1 MTAKSKTKIE
11 NQLRKK
17 NNSELVETIILAKKN
32 SGWLEVAAIL
42 SGSRKNR
49 KDANLS
55 EISEKTKKG
64 DKVVVP
70 GKVLSQ
76 GDIDK
81 KIKVIAL
88 NFSDKA
94 KEKLSEAGC
103 ETSSLLEEI
112 KSNPSA
118 EGLKILG
125 TKENKTEKGEK

>member
-1 MTAKSKTKIE
+1 MVIKSKTKIE
-11 NQLRKK
+11 TQLRKK

-32 SGWLEVAAIL
+32 PEWLEVASIL
-42 SGSRKNR
+42 SGSRNNK

-55 EISEKTKKG
+55 EINGKTKQG
-64 DKVVVP
+64 EKVVLP

-76 GDIDK
+76 GNIDK
-81 KIKVIAL
+81 KIKIIAL

-103 ETSSLLEEI
+103 ETSSLLDEI

-118 EGLKILG
+118 KGLKFLIG
-125 TKENKTEKGEK
+125 K